1 MSISNGSFKMKKQI
15 KKMKKQILCLIGIV
29 LCLNN
34 GIAQTKSA
42 DDSLLAPTPPMGWMT
57 WNYFADN
64 INEKDIREMA
74 DAMVSSGMLA
84 AGYDHVFIDDGWQG
98 GRDNKNNIIADPIK
112 FPSGIKALA
121 EYVHSRGLK
130 LGIYSDAAPLTCAG
144 YTASL
149 HFEEQDAKTFAN
161 WDVDYLKYDYCGAP
175 DDMEVAKTR
184 YKKMADAL
192 RKSGRNISF
201 GICEW
206 GDRKPWLWG
215 AQVGGQLW
223 RTTADIRDK
232 WKSLQPVKNA
242 RELHGTGAGILDIL
256 DYSLDYDSYAGP
268 GHWNDMDMLI
278 VGLYGK
284 KGPSGD
290 LGGVG
295 CTDTEYQSQM
305 SLWSIMNSPLAATN
319 DVRKMNAE
327 TKRIL
332 LNKEVIA
339 INQDVLGKQAVC
351 KIKNDSW
358 NVFVKPLSNGDFA
371 IAILNRLE
379 KTQNSKINFAEL
391 GLNDA
396 YEIKDLW
403 EHKVIAKGK
412 KWGGK
417 VKSHQTK
424 LFRLKKI

>member
-1 MSISNGSFKMKKQI
+1 M
-15 KKMKKQILCLIGIV
+15 
-29 LCLNN
+29 
-34 GIAQTKSA
+34 
-42 DDSLLAPTPPMGWMT
+42 
-57 WNYFADN
+57 
-64 INEKDIREMA
+64 
-74 DAMVSSGMLA
+74 
-84 AGYDHVFIDDGWQG
+84 
-98 GRDNKNNIIADPIK
+98 
-112 FPSGIKALA
+112 
-121 EYVHSRGLK
+121 HSKGLK

-149 HFEEQDAKTFAN
+149 HFEEQDAKTFASWN
-161 WDVDYLKYDYCGAP
+161 VDYLKYDYCGAP

-184 YKKMADAL
+184 YKIMADAL

-256 DYSLDYDSYAGP
+256 DYSLDYAAYAGP

-327 TKRIL
+327 TKCIL
-332 LNKEVIA
+332 LNEEVIA
-339 INQDVLGKQAVC
+339 INQDALGKQAVC
-351 KIKNDSW
+351 KIKNESW
-358 NVFVKPLSNGDFA
+358 NVFVKPLANGDFA
-371 IAILNRLE
+371 IAVLNR
-379 KTQNSKINFAEL
+379 TDGSQNSKINFADL
-391 GLNDA
+391 GLNGN
-396 YEIKDLW
+396 YEIRDLW
-403 EHKVIAKGK
+403 EHKVVGKGK
-412 KWGGK
+412 KWNGK
-417 VKSHQTK
+417 VKSHETK

>member
-1 MSISNGSFKMKKQI
+1 MNKK
-15 KKMKKQILCLIGIV
+15 ILGFILTGLYLSSGIT
-29 LCLNN
+29 
-34 GIAQTKSA
+34 IAQTKSINV
-42 DDSLLAPTPPMGWMT
+42 SLLAPTPPMGWMT
-57 WNYFADN
+57 WNFYADN

-74 DAMVSSGMLA
+74 DAMVSNGMFK

-98 GRDNKNNIIADPIK
+98 GRDNRNNIIADPKK

-121 EYVHSRGLK
+121 DYVHSKGLK

-149 HFEEQDAKTFAN
+149 NFEEQDAKTFAS

-175 DDMEVAKTR
+175 DDMEIAKNR

-192 RKSGRNISF
+192 RKSGRDIAL

-215 AQVGGQLW
+215 QEVKGQLW
-223 RTTADIRDK
+223 RTTADVRDK
-232 WKSLQPVKNA
+232 WKSLKLVKTA
-242 RELHGTGAGILDIL
+242 KELHSLGAGILDIV
-256 DYSLDYDSYAGP
+256 DYSQDHASYAGP
-268 GHWNDMDMLI
+268 GHWNDLDMLV

-295 CTDTEYQSQM
+295 CTDEEYQSQM

-319 DVRKMNAE
+319 DVRNMNAE

-332 LNKEVIA
+332 LNNEAIA
-339 INQDVLGKQAVC
+339 INQDALGKQAVC
-351 KIKNDSW
+351 KIKNELWS
-358 NVFVKPLSNGDFA
+358 VFVKPLANGDFA
-371 IAILNRLE
+371 IAILNRSEAAL
-379 KTQNSKINFAEL
+379 NFKIGFAEL
-391 GLNDA
+391 GLNDT

-403 EHKVIAKGK
+403 QHKVIGKDK
-412 KWGGK
+412 KWNGM
-417 VKSHQTK
+417 VQSHETK